1 MLDRALKP
9 IACAAMSETTST
21 PASGDLDDAR
31 ASRRADDD
39 AMWAGRVDFPRGPG
53 DLRSVTT
60 CPACHTPLRSAVCL
74 VCSLDLRHPAAAEL
88 AALSTQTADLL
99 DARRALIGRLRRDAA
114 LASRALAAAP
124 APAPNAAPVVATLPA
139 PSTPELPMPVS
150 STVAATDSAP
160 GPAPAAAAA
169 PAADPLVAASSG
181 LPPQSAPPTA
191 TPVLPPRSGRSGIQ
205 VALLVVGISL
215 LSIFAIFWLAYA
227 FLVYGSTVR
236 MLIIAAGTLATLAA
250 AAALSRRGLTATA
263 EGIAVLGTI
272 ILVLDAWALR
282 ANDPEGIGAVEAPLF
297 WGAALLVTAV
307 VATAWSR
314 LGALSSPAVGAALVL
329 PLGAALVAG
338 HLADAIG
345 LDVDEVSVVAGLAAF
360 LLALAHPVIAS
371 ADRPR
376 LSGVVALSALA
387 VAAPGAALALAA
399 GVGARLGESGIDPLP
414 FITGLALAVVS
425 GLHVLR
431 APRIPGAPVVPVAIA
446 ATAAAGGTLALLAG
460 AVVTIVQSDPRPLT
474 ATGSLLV
481 VVIAAVGL
489 SLVPAKP
496 APALDAARLGTLL
509 SAALVAVGA
518 ATAVLLAAVRPS
530 LEAAATV
537 ISPLEG
543 PTSTAQVA
551 TPADLAALGGSA
563 AAIAI
568 VALGGRIGGPLRAI
582 VPFTLPA
589 MTLLIVAAAPLAGAW
604 WLVIALAAL
613 FAVGG
618 AAAVVP
624 ARAIDP
630 GAGRT
635 AVLLALVVLTVGG
648 ALTALV
654 VAPRV
659 EAAWIIGTVIAL
671 LAITLGR
678 RATPTG
684 IASRGSLGIAVLLV
698 LAAAPAL
705 VDDLGRAG
713 IRTSDAGVLLALSSL
728 LLIAGQLGR
737 LDDVERRVTALL
749 SAAAGVIGAMLLSA
763 ASADGRVAIPDTAAA
778 VLGVA
783 ALAIVVT
790 RSRDVDL
797 RVPAAALLGPVV
809 VLLVLV
815 GLRGVAATADSSL
828 VVAGVALWGPIAA
841 LGAVLLVVV
850 TALAALLQGSGAA
863 GRQSRTVRTAADLG
877 AVAIG
882 VGMLGLAIE
891 RDAAVLGLLLSA
903 VIVLVVALSGDG
915 LIGST
920 SRRRPLGWIALA
932 LGTAS
937 LWTGLADED
946 VADPE
951 GYALPLA
958 GALLLIAAALA
969 RRDASRGLPS
979 RSTAPLIG
987 ASLSIALLPIAL
999 LSGIGTGAPT
1009 IRSLVVALAALALLA
1024 VAVARTDQL
1033 ERSIPTLAI
1042 VLTGISLTALG
1053 VLGSVLT
1060 ADLIATEAPPLDEQ
1074 LRGLLVVVVLAG
1086 TAVAVRVGSSS
1097 ALREPVAG
1105 VLLGF
1110 AGLAAAVLGLAEV
1123 VTPVEV
1129 IALPVALAA
1138 LALGVLELDR
1148 RPGAGSWPLL
1158 APGILLLLGPSLI
1171 AIADEPEPWRI
1182 VALGVVSAGV
1192 MLGGLQQRLQ
1202 APFVLGGSVLL
1213 VHALVQSWPLLS
1225 RAAAA
1230 VDWWIWLGIVGIL
1243 VVAVAARYERRV
1255 QNLTAVAR
1263 RIADLR

>member
-1 MLDRALKP
+1 
-9 IACAAMSETTST
+9 MSETTST
-21 PASGDLDDAR
+21 PVPGGPDGGH

-60 CPACHTPLRSAVCL
+60 CPACHASLRSAVCT

-88 AALSTQTADLL
+88 AALSAQTADLL

-114 LASRALAAAP
+114 GASRALPAAP
-124 APAPNAAPVVATLPA
+124 APAPNVAPVIATHPA
-139 PSTPELPMPVS
+139 PSPPAVMMPDV
-150 STVAATDSAP
+150 STVAATDS
-160 GPAPAAAAA
+160 GPAPAAAA
-169 PAADPLVAASSG
+169 PAAALAAAPLPAASPG
-181 LPPQSAPPTA
+181 LPPHSAPPTA
-191 TPVLPPRSGRSGIQ
+191 APVLPPRSGRSGIQ
-205 VALLVVGISL
+205 VTLLVVGISL

-282 ANDPEGIGAVEAPLF
+282 ANDPSGIGAVEGPLY
-297 WGAALLVTAV
+297 WGVGLLVIAV

-314 LGALSSPAVGAALVL
+314 LGALSSPAVGAALAL

-338 HLADAIG
+338 HIADANR

-360 LLALAHPVIAS
+360 LVALAHPVIAS
-371 ADRPR
+371 AGRPR
-376 LSGVVALSALA
+376 LAGIVALSALA
-387 VAAPGAALALAA
+387 AAAPGAALALAA
-399 GVGARLGESGIDPLP
+399 GIGARLGGSGFDPLP
-414 FITGLALAVVS
+414 VLTGIALALVA
-425 GLHVLR
+425 GAHVLR
-431 APRIPGAPVVPVAIA
+431 APRIPGAPVAPVAIA
-446 ATAAAGGTLALLAG
+446 ATAAAGGALALLAG
-460 AVVTIVQSDPRPLT
+460 VVATIVQNDPSPL
-474 ATGSLLV
+474 AGAGALLIV
-481 VVIAAVGL
+481 VVAAVGL

-496 APALDAARLGTLL
+496 VPALDAARLGTLL
-509 SAALVAVGA
+509 SAALVAVA
-518 ATAVLLAAVRPS
+518 SATVALLTAVRPS
-530 LEAAATV
+530 LEATANIIA
-537 ISPLEG
+537 PLDG
-543 PTSTAQVA
+543 PTSTVQIA

-568 VALGGRIGGPLRAI
+568 IALGGRIGGPLRAV

-589 MTLLIVAAAPLAGAW
+589 STLLVVAAIPLAGAW
-604 WLVIALAAL
+604 WLVIALAAVL
-613 FAVGG
+613 AVSG
-618 AAAVVP
+618 AAAVAP

-635 AVLLALVVLTVGG
+635 AVLLALVVLSVGG

-654 VAPRV
+654 TAPRV
-659 EAAWIIGTVIAL
+659 EAAWVIGTAVAL

-678 RATPTG
+678 RATPSG
-684 IASRGSLGIAVLLV
+684 IVTRGALGIAVLLV

-713 IRTSDAGVLLALSSL
+713 VRTSDAGALLALSAL

-737 LDDVERRVTALL
+737 LDDVERRVAALL
-749 SAAAGVIGAMLLSA
+749 SGGAGVVGAMLLA
-763 ASADGRVAIPDTAAA
+763 AAPADGRLAIPDTVAALLA
-778 VLGVA
+778 VA
-783 ALAIVVT
+783 ALALVVT

-815 GLRGVAATADSSL
+815 GLRGLAATADSSL

-850 TALAALLQGSGAA
+850 AAFAALVRGAGAA
-863 GRQSRTVRTAADLG
+863 GRQSRTVRAAVDIG
-877 AVAIG
+877 AVAVG
-882 VGMLGLAIE
+882 AGMLGLAID
-891 RDAAVLGLLLSA
+891 RDAAVLGLLLSG
-903 VIVLVVALSGDG
+903 VLVLVVALSDDG

-920 SRRRPLGWIALA
+920 SRRRHLGWIALA

-951 GYALPLA
+951 CYALPLA

-969 RRDASRGLPS
+969 RHDASRGLPS

-987 ASLSIALLPIAL
+987 ASLAIALLPIAL

-1033 ERSIPTLAI
+1033 ERRIPTLPV
-1042 VLTGISLTALG
+1042 VLTGTSLTALG
-1053 VLGSVLT
+1053 VLSGALT
-1060 ADLIATEAPPLDEQ
+1060 ADLIATEATPLEEQ
-1074 LRGLLVVVVLAG
+1074 LRGLLVIVVLSG
-1086 TAVAVRVGSSS
+1086 SAVAVRVSTSS
-1097 ALREPVAG
+1097 ALRDPVAG
-1105 VLLGF
+1105 ILLGF
-1110 AGLAAAVLGLAEV
+1110 AGIAAAVLGLADV
-1123 VTPVEV
+1123 GAPVEL

-1138 LALGVLELDR
+1138 LAIGVLELDR
-1148 RPGAGSWPLL
+1148 RPATGSWPLL
-1158 APGILLLLGPSLI
+1158 APGVLLLLGPSLI
-1171 AIADEPEPWRI
+1171 AIAEEPEPWRI

-1230 VDWWIWLGIVGIL
+1230 VDWWIWLGIVGVL